1 MENHNR
7 NSKSTSRCFF
17 TLLSFLAGLILYIIL
32 KQKSKTET
40 KAIDRDNKE
49 EKDLNKQGEKVG
61 ISLTERQKVIL
72 GDIEKKKKI
81 YPINLKLLLPNVST
95 RTIRRDMTKLVEL
108 KLIEQKGSTKSTY
121 YTYIK

>member
-40 KAIDRDNKE
+40 KAIDSGNKE
-49 EKDLNKQGEKVG
+49 EKDLNKHDEKVK
-61 ISLTERQKVIL
+61 IFLTERQKVIL
-72 GDIEKKKKI
+72 GNIKKEKKV
-81 YPINLKLLLPNVST
+81 YPTDLKLLLPNVST

>member
-17 TLLSFLAGLILYIIL
+17 TLLSFLVGLILYIIL
-32 KQKSKTET
+32 KQKSKTEIR
-40 KAIDRDNKE
+40 AIDSGDKE
-49 EKDLNKQGEKVG
+49 EKDLNKQGKKVEM
-61 ISLTERQKVIL
+61 SLTERQKVIL
-72 GDIEKKKKI
+72 ENIKKEKKV
-81 YPINLKLLLPNVST
+81 YPADLRLLLPNVST